1 MKRKK
6 KYTHH
11 VHKQNLMS
19 RNLNPVKKGKI
30 EEERTENK
38 GWEGYEI

>member
-1 MKRKK
+1 M
-6 KYTHH
+6 
-11 VHKQNLMS
+11 

-38 GWEGYEI
+38 GWDWGEKKKCKTKFYYEILIIS